1 MRREQFWEKT
11 AFVFLF
17 PCVHGKVR
25 GVQQKKKKKK
35 EEMGKKKKHEKY
47 FFKLW
52 KRPQAAIDIILSICT
67 YSKGQN
73 KKKAEN
79 KTSKKDVVLRQDNS
93 EITEN

>member
-1 MRREQFWEKT
+1 M
-11 AFVFLF
+11 
-17 PCVHGKVR
+17 HGKVR